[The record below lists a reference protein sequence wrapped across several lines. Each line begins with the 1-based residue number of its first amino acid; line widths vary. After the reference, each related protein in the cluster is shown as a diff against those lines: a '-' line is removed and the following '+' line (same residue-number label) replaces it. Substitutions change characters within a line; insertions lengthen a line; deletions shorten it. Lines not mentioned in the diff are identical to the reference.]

1 MRKLSAFV
9 LIIVLVFSLF
19 GCADTNSPYI
29 PTGNGLSPA
38 GTTKPTTPPS
48 AQKNLRL
55 AYYPNRSMNPFECED
70 YVNRSFMD
78 LLYQGLFAVDA
89 SYRVSPILCKN
100 YTFSRDMM
108 TYTFYL
114 EEATF
119 SDGSA
124 LTAADA
130 VASLKYAATSA
141 FYKGRF
147 GNLKSVN
154 ATADGAVQIHL
165 TTPYENL
172 PLLLDVPIVKAD
184 QVKQARPMGTGPF
197 FFESF
202 EGKTWLR
209 RRPNW
214 WCNAALPIS
223 TDYIELQEAV
233 SPSQLRDEFELSD
246 LGMVIAD
253 PGSVTYADFHSSS
266 EELWS
271 YESGVFLYLA
281 TNSKSTVFA
290 NEAIRQALT
299 YAIDRSALCSQYYRG
314 FATPTVLPVS
324 PNSPLYQ
331 STLANKVTH
340 DPNKLT
346 EAVAAAELSNNAVV
360 LLVNASDGIRL
371 RAARAIAAQLNQCG
385 LKVTTSELQDS
396 AYRTALKNGKFDLH
410 LGQTKLSANGDLTA
424 FFATK
429 GALNYGGLGDPLKYN
444 LAIDALANAGNYYT
458 LYQQILSGGQL
469 CPILMRSYAVYS
481 RRGVMS
487 TLEPSR
493 DHVFY
498 YDLGKT
504 MEQARLPE
512 NK

>member
-1 MRKLSAFV
+1 MRKLSAFA
-9 LIIVLVFSLF
+9 LIIVLVFSLL
-19 GCADTNSPYI
+19 GCDNSESPYI
-29 PTGNGLSPA
+29 PTGDGLQQDV
-38 GTTKPTTPPS
+38 TTRPTTPPS
-48 AQKNLRL
+48 AQKDLTL
-55 AYYPNRSMNPFECED
+55 AYYPDRSMNPFDCTD

-78 LLYQGLFAVDA
+78 LLYQGLFTVDA
-89 SYRVSPILCKN
+89 DYKVSPVLCKN
-100 YTFSRDMM
+100 YRVSRDMM

-114 EEATF
+114 EDATF
-119 SDGSA
+119 SDGSV

-130 VASLKYAATSA
+130 VASLKYAASSA
-141 FYKGRF
+141 FYGGRF
-147 GNLKSVN
+147 ANLKSVT
-154 ATADGAVQIHL
+154 ATADGAVQIQL

-172 PLLLDVPIVKAD
+172 PLLLDIPIVKAD
-184 QVKQARPMGTGPF
+184 QVRQSHPTGTGPF

-209 RRPNW
+209 RRQNW

-223 TDYIELQEAV
+223 TDYIALREAKG
-233 SPSQLRDEFELSD
+233 PSQLRDEFELSD

-253 PGSVTYADFHSSS
+253 PGSVTYADFHSNR

-281 TNSKSTVFA
+281 CNTKSAVFS
-290 NEAIRQALT
+290 NDAIRQALT

-314 FATPTVLPVS
+314 FAAPTVLPVS
-324 PNSPLYQ
+324 PASPLYD
-331 STLANKVTH
+331 TELAAKVTH

-346 EAVAAAELSNNAVV
+346 EAVTAAELKSNAVT

-371 RAARAIAAQLNQCG
+371 RAARAIAAKLNECG
-385 LKVTTSELQDS
+385 LKVTTSELQES
-396 AYRTALKNGKFDLH
+396 AYLTALKNGKFDLH
-410 LGQTKLSANGDLTA
+410 LGQTKLSANGDLSA

-429 GALNYGGLGDPLKYN
+429 GALNYGGLSDPLKYN
-444 LAIDALANAGNYYT
+444 LCMDSLANAGNYYT
-458 LYQQILSGGQL
+458 LYQQILSDGQL

-498 YDLGKT
+498 YDLGKS
-504 MEQARLPE
+504 MEQALLDG
-512 NK
+512 K